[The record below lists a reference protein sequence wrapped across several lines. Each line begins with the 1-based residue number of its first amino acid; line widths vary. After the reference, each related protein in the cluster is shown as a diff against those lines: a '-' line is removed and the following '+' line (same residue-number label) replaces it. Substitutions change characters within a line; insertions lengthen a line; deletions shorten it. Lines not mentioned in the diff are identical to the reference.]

1 MIEIIPAIDIIDGK
15 CVRLTEGDYSKKTV
29 YSDDPVSV
37 AKSFE
42 QSGVKRLHLVDLDGA
57 KSGSVKNLRVLE
69 RIASATKLVIDF
81 GGGVKTESEMNSVIS
96 AGASF
101 VTVGSLAA
109 KSPEVFETWLT
120 NNGADNYLIGA
131 DVRNGKIAVSGW
143 LEQTDIDVI
152 EFIRD
157 LMSKRVHYFFCTDI
171 SKDGKL
177 EGPAEELYRMIIAR
191 CPGIRLV
198 ASGGISNWDDIL
210 CMEKLGCEGVIIGK
224 AFYENRITLKEIEKF
239 ILRAN

>member
-15 CVRLTEGDYSKKTV
+15 CVRLTEGDYAKKTV
-29 YSDDPVSV
+29 YSDDPVAV

-42 QSGVKRLHLVDLDGA
+42 QAGVKRLHLVDLDGA
-57 KSGSVKNLRVLE
+57 KAGSVKNLKVLE
-69 RIASATKLVIDF
+69 QIAAATKLVIDF

-120 NNGADNYLIGA
+120 NNGADNYFIGA

-143 LEQTDIDVI
+143 LEQTDIDVV

-157 LMSKRVHYFFCTDI
+157 LMNKRVHYFFCTDI

-198 ASGGISNWDDIL
+198 ASGGISNWDDIY

-224 AFYENRITLKEIEKF
+224 AFYENRITLKEIKKF
-239 ILRAN
+239 ILRTS

>member
-15 CVRLTEGDYSKKTV
+15 CVRLTEGDYAKKTV
-29 YSDDPVSV
+29 YSDDPVAV

-42 QSGVKRLHLVDLDGA
+42 QAGVKRLHLVDLDGA
-57 KSGSVKNLRVLE
+57 KAGSVKNLKVLE
-69 RIASATKLVIDF
+69 QIAANTKLVIDF

-120 NNGADNYLIGA
+120 NNGADNYFIGA

-143 LEQTDIDVI
+143 LEQTDIDVV
-152 EFIRD
+152 EFIQD
-157 LMSKRVHYFFCTDI
+157 LMNKRVHYFFCTDI

-177 EGPAEELYRMIIAR
+177 EGPAEELYRMIIAL

-198 ASGGISNWDDIL
+198 ASGGIRHFDDIY

-239 ILRAN
+239 IMSTS